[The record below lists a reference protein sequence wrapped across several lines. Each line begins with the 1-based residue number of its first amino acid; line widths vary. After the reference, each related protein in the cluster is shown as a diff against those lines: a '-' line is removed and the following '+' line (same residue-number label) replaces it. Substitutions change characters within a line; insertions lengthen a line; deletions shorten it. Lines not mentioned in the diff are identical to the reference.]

1 MLKVIEAS
9 PGSGAL
15 CGASFLDRRF
25 HAFLEQ
31 KLGKEP
37 GWDEEVLED
46 VYHCLSGDS
55 RRYC

>member
-1 MLKVIEAS
+1 VSTLKPMLRVTEAS
-9 PGSGAL
+9 PRNGAL

-46 VYHCLSGDS
+46 VSQ
-55 RRYC
+55 